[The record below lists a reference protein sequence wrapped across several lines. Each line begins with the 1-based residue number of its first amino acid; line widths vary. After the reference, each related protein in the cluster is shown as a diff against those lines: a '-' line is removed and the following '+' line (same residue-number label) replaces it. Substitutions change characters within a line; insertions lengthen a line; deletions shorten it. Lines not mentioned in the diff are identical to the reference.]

1 MLFMDK
7 IKALFNDAYFLGTL
21 LLAVVFFIY
30 KYQFLHLPYVFDELW
45 VYGPGVREMGIEGP
59 SLLPDALAVEYYRAH
74 PLMFFFLGGLW
85 SWIFG
90 ESVFSTHIFASLI
103 SIGLIVSIFFI
114 CKKIFTSKVGFF
126 AALILSFQSIFIAQF
141 SLVLP
146 EVLVTVL
153 TLWTVYFYIQ
163 KLKWGY
169 FIVASLLVLTK
180 ESGAI
185 VIAAIVIWNI
195 ITGFDLKSE
204 EKFHLSKFIKSNFI
218 LSLPIIFLLVHFIL
232 LKWHFGWFLFPEHLN
247 EFQFTWEDFS
257 WRIRKSFNYIFVDEG
272 RQPIL
277 IVLISIAFLFN
288 NRLKLKYR
296 ILLLIMFFAVT
307 KVFFRYW
314 KTNDFIEIYIVPLVF
329 IFNIRYIFWETTEM
343 DNYKKKFVGFSVV
356 FIIIYTLFSSSYF
369 DNLRYLFYVFPFFII
384 ISCYYLSTISFLKN
398 SSLLLFA
405 FISIGFS
412 IFYISNEVD
421 HGDVNISYSDVAVVY
436 SKTIN
441 YLEEKNYYE
450 YPLKVPFLFSH
461 ALTRPLTSYLNSQKT
476 FSNVSDN
483 RNLDNCTKCLLI
495 FTNVEPKS
503 PIYSTVK
510 ESSEYE
516 LMKRINERDV
526 WSEIY
531 IKSN

>member
-7 IKALFNDAYFLGTL
+7 IKALFNDFYFFGTI
-21 LLAVVFFIY
+21 LLAVSLFIY
-30 KYQFLHLPYVFDELW
+30 KYQFLHLSYVFDELW
-45 VYGPGVREMGIEGP
+45 VYGPGVREMGLTGP
-59 SLLPDALAVEYYRAH
+59 SLLPDALPVENYRAH

-90 ESVFSTHIFASLI
+90 ASVFSTHIFASLI
-103 SIGLIVSIFFI
+103 SIGLIISIFFI

-146 EVLVTVL
+146 EVLVAVL
-153 TLWTVYFYIQ
+153 ALWSVYFYIQ

-169 FIVASLLVLTK
+169 FIVASFLVLTK
-180 ESGAI
+180 ESGVI

-195 ITGFDLKSE
+195 ITGLALKSNERFDLSR
-204 EKFHLSKFIKSNFI
+204 FFKSNLI
-218 LSLPIIFLLVHFIL
+218 LSLPILFLFIHFIL
-232 LKWHFGWFLFPEHLN
+232 LKWHFGWFLFPEHVN
-247 EFQFTWEDFS
+247 EFQFNWEDFS

-272 RQPIL
+272 RQSIL

-296 ILLLIMFFAVT
+296 ILLLILFFAVT

-314 KTNDFIEIYIVPLVF
+314 KTNDLIEICIVPLVF
-329 IFNIRYIFWETTEM
+329 IFNIRYIFWETKEM
-343 DNYKKKFVGFSVV
+343 DVYKKKILGFSVV
-356 FIIIYTLFSSSYF
+356 FTITYILFSSSYF

-384 ISCYYLSTISFLKN
+384 ISCYYLSTITFFKN
-398 SSLLLFA
+398 SSLLLFSL
-405 FISIGFS
+405 ISIGFS
-412 IFYISNEVD
+412 SFYISKEVD

-436 SKTIN
+436 SKTVN
-441 YLEEKNYYE
+441 YLEEKNYYD
-450 YPLKVPFLFSH
+450 YPVKVPFLFSH
-461 ALTRPLTSYLNSQKT
+461 ALTRPLTSYLKSNRT
-476 FSNVSDN
+476 FTNVSDN
-483 RNLDNCTKCLLI
+483 RSINNCSECLLI

-503 PIYSTVK
+503 PIYNVVK
-510 ESSEYE
+510 ESTEYE
-516 LMKRINERDV
+516 LMKRINEKDV

-531 IKSN
+531 IKTN